1 MVVMFAGI
9 VAMIACGRETVSAM
23 KATIAI
29 MFAAMVPAVR
39 FAPKSIATLGLRIA
53 STAMAMAMLVFVAVA
68 ENGRRGQ
75 PIPEIGER
83 VLSRTMR
90 MRIDLS

>member
-53 STAMAMAMLVFVAVA
+53 STAMAMLVFVA

>member
-53 STAMAMAMLVFVAVA
+53 STAMAMLVFVA

-90 MRIDLS
+90 MRFDLS

>member
-1 MVVMFAGI
+1 MFAGI

-39 FAPKSIATLGLRIA
+39 FAPKSIATLVFRTA
-53 STAMAMAMLVFVAVA
+53 STAMAMLILIA

-75 PIPEIGER
+75 PISEIGER